1 MATGKALWDIVLKG
15 IKWEAE
21 GEIMHLYRLK
31 ITTCKTTIASDQR
44 TYKERIYIKQDGAVV
59 GGGLG
64 YKGIK

>member
-21 GEIMHLYRLK
+21 GEIMHLYRVK
-31 ITTCKTTIASDQR
+31 IATCKTTVASDQS

-64 YKGIK
+64 